1 MIGFSFSPGGLLLPY
16 HLGVLAALSYQ
27 GHLTADTPL
36 AGSSAGAIAVAS
48 HATGV
53 NPTMALEASMRIS
66 AQCNPAFL
74 ARGRLE
80 PSLWQQLDT
89 LFPKDA
95 DRVVNERPG
104 LVGLAH
110 LQLYP
115 GPTEPVLQTQQ
126 FASRQALMHAVCDS
140 SMFPYFTS
148 NKPFRVV
155 RQGRGKSPRIT
166 VDGVFTEPLWR
177 FGCPKLQQRPT
188 QGISVATSNCCDRTV
203 CVSVLPQELVG
214 LGYSN
219 APKHNNV
226 ISPPLQIHNVIGQV
240 TKLGLLMCTAGS
252 RQDLTK
258 LYENGWHDTERW
270 AVQEKQNKGLPE
282 PDRVPIRRRKVK
294 RLQGNTQY

>member
-1 MIGFSFSPGGLLLPY
+1 MIGFSLSPGGLLLPY
-16 HLGVLAALSYQ
+16 HLGVLASLAYH

-53 NPTMALEASMRIS
+53 NPVVALEASMRIS

-89 LFPKDA
+89 LFPTDA

-110 LQLYP
+110 LKLYP
-115 GPTEPVLQTQQ
+115 GPAEPVLQTQQ
-126 FASRQALMHAVCDS
+126 FKSRQALMHAVCDS

-155 RQGRGKSPRIT
+155 RQGRGKLPRVT
-166 VDGVFTEPLWR
+166 VDGVFAEPLWR
-177 FGCPKLQQRPT
+177 FGCPNLQQKQ
-188 QGISVATSNCCDRTV
+188 QGRSALSTCDRTV
-203 CVSVLPQELVG
+203 CVSVFPQELVG
-214 LGYSN
+214 LGYTN
-219 APKHNNV
+219 APRHNNV
-226 ISPPLQIHNVIGQV
+226 IAPPLQVHNVMGQV
-240 TKLGLLMCTAGS
+240 TKLGLLMCTAS
-252 RQDLTK
+252 CRQDLTR
-258 LYENGWHDTERW
+258 LYENGWQDAECW
-270 AVQEKQNKGLPE
+270 AAKEEENQVRQE
-282 PDRVPIRRRKVK
+282 PDRVPPQRKRKIK
-294 RLQGNTQY
+294 RNKE